1 MEPTPSQHPD
11 PPRSAVTLREGIV
24 LCKES
29 QIGAF
34 GAQAA
39 FFVLLSAMPFCVFL
53 TALLRHLPWS
63 DADPSRVFPILSDAA
78 LLFRGAEAPSAAIL
92 SVSAVTALWSA
103 SRGIVALTRGLNRMY
118 GLTEGRNYFV
128 LRLWAFAETL
138 VLEMVLLCT
147 LGGSARGELLWDL
160 LHVPSPAAPVVQTVL
175 GWILLTGFFLFLY
188 AVLPDHS
195 PTLRS
200 QLPGAAGAAMGWMIF
215 TEAYTVYTR
224 HVADF
229 SRLYGA
235 LAGAAMLMLWLWLC
249 LCILFAGALFN
260 RILARTD

>member
-1 MEPTPSQHPD
+1 MEPTPSQRPD
-11 PPRSAVTLREGIV
+11 PPPSSMTLREAVG
-24 LCKES
+24 LFKES

-63 DADPSRVFPILSDAA
+63 EADPSRIFPLLSDAA
-78 LLFRGAEAPSAAIL
+78 LLFRGAEAPSATIL

-118 GLTEGRNYFV
+118 GLTERRNYFV
-128 LRLWAFAETL
+128 LRLWAFVETL
-138 VLEMVLLCT
+138 MLEMVLLCT
-147 LGGSARGELLWDL
+147 LGGSAWGNLLSETLPLPEW
-160 LHVPSPAAPVVQTVL
+160 VSQGVRSAV
-175 GWILLTGFFLFLY
+175 GWLLLTGFFVFLY
-188 AVLPDHS
+188 AVLPDHT
-195 PTLRS
+195 PTPSS
-200 QLPGAAGAAMGWMIF
+200 QLPGAAGAALGWMGF
-215 TEAYTVYTR
+215 TEGYAFYTR

-229 SRLYGA
+229 SRLYGT
-235 LAGAAMLMLWLWLC
+235 LSGVAMLMLWLWLC

-260 RILARTD
+260 RILARMG

>member
-11 PPRSAVTLREGIV
+11 PPRSAVTLREVIV

-63 DADPSRVFPILSDAA
+63 EADLSRFLPLVPEAQ
-78 LLFRGAEAPSAAIL
+78 LLFHGTEAPSAAIL
-92 SVSAVTALWSA
+92 SVSAVTALWAA

-118 GLTEGRNYFV
+118 GLTERRNYFV

-138 VLEMVLLCT
+138 VLEMALLCT
-147 LGGSARGELLWDL
+147 LGGSAWSDL
-160 LHVPSPAAPVVQTVL
+160 LSETLPLPERVSQGVQGVL
-175 GWILLTGFFLFLY
+175 GWLLLTGFFIFLY
-188 AVLPDHS
+188 AILPDHT
-195 PTLRS
+195 PTLSS
-200 QLPGAAGAAMGWMIF
+200 QLPGAAGAALGWMGF
-215 TEAYTVYTR
+215 TEAYTFYTR

-229 SRLYGA
+229 SRLYGT
-235 LAGAAMLMLWLWLC
+235 LSGAAMLMLWLWLC

-260 RILARTD
+260 RILRTG